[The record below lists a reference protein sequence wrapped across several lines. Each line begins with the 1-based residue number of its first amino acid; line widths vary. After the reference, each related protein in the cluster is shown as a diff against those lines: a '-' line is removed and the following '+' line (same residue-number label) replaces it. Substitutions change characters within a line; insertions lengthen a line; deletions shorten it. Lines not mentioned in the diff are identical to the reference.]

1 MGFDWLVVD
10 TEHGPAGLETV
21 ANFFQVI
28 STTDTVAMVR
38 VAWNDPAL
46 IKGRWMRELWESSS
60 YGEQALQRRKGR

>member
-46 IKGRWMRELWESSS
+46 IKRPLDAGAMGIVLLW
-60 YGEQALQRRKGR
+60 